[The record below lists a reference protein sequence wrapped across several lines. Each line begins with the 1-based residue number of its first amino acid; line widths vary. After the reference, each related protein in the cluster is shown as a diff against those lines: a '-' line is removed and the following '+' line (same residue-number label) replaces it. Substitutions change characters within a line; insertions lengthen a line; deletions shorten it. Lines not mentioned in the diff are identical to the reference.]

1 MGTNYSIYIPNED
14 PTQDGK
20 ELHIGKSS
28 MGWVFS
34 LHIYPE
40 QGINTLYDWLPL
52 MLNTENVI
60 QDEYGRNVSCQYML
74 EQITCRGR
82 DEPVEWSD
90 TDWAMNSAELGPK
103 NLVRGIELYGRTHGE
118 GTWDYCNYEFF

>member
-1 MGTNYSIYIPNED
+1 MGTNYNIIIDNNVGE
-14 PTQDGK
+14 

-34 LHIYPE
+34 LHVYPE

-52 MLNTENVI
+52 LLDSGNMI
-60 QDEYGRNVSCQYML
+60 QDEYGRMVTGEHIL
-74 EQITCRGR
+74 KQITCRSRSG
-82 DEPVEWSD
+82 PVDWSVN
-90 TDWAMNSAELGPK
+90 DWDMNSAVPGPN
-103 NLVRGIELYGRTHGE
+103 NLLRGKANDGRTHGE